1 MEIELFF
8 LTKTIT
14 MPTRSEHQSLNL
26 EIAELRQRAHHVE
39 WELVTHSAAPE
50 RRVITGDKSHFCTIP
65 CHHGVFHAPRVAGF
79 ILHSSPSVAINHSPG
94 GGRVTPQQYPGKAV
108 PG

>member
-1 MEIELFF
+1 MEAAAVEVELFF

-50 RRVITGDKSHFCTIP
+50 RRVITGDKAIF
-65 CHHGVFHAPRVAGF
+65 APFPAITG
-79 ILHSSPSVAINHSPG
+79 SSTHQGLLVSSFTRLPRS
-94 GGRVTPQQYPGKAV
+94 Q
-108 PG
+108 